1 MNYIMERRNI
11 MHKLTVEELAAYLD
25 NNLSAKEM
33 RDVFVTINENDYL
46 KNIVDISN
54 IVDRNMDNSSLDL
67 CETEFGPDFEI
78 PHIDTDIIHN
88 DDYIFPEK
96 YFAPIELGE
105 QYNFA
110 KMSNVITEHD
120 NDIFDNK
127 VSFNHYINS
136 SIVDVE
142 NELAQEHHV
151 IACDD
156 TVRLEDISKWDS
168 FTELL
173 NSEDT
178 KHLFLIDSIRTN
190 PVSLEKEIVFTD
202 IETGEITNTFSAEQ
216 FEANDTY
223 NLIVFPE

>member
-1 MNYIMERRNI
+1 M
-11 MHKLTVEELAAYLD
+11 
-25 NNLSAKEM
+25 
-33 RDVFVTINENDYL
+33 
-46 KNIVDISN
+46 
-54 IVDRNMDNSSLDL
+54 
-67 CETEFGPDFEI
+67 
-78 PHIDTDIIHN
+78 
-88 DDYIFPEK
+88 
-96 YFAPIELGE
+96 
-105 QYNFA
+105 
-110 KMSNVITEHD
+110 
-120 NDIFDNK
+120 
-127 VSFNHYINS
+127 
-136 SIVDVE
+136 
-142 NELAQEHHV
+142 AQEHHV